1 MTRAIAYGLGVAGLV
16 GYAIIRVTLQH
27 RPVLPSVIGSVLG
40 LVVLWLLAR
49 RPR

>member
-1 MTRAIAYGLGVAGLV
+1 MTRAIAYGLGVSGLV
-16 GYAIIRVTLQH
+16 GYAILRVALQH
-27 RPVLPSVIGSVLG
+27 RPVLPAAVGAALG